1 VALELLLTGDPISA
15 ERALAANMV
24 ARLVPHDE
32 LLQETDAVVQRIL
45 RCDQAAVESAKE
57 TVLEIIGRPLHDQL
71 RVEAMWG
78 YALCGGNAMVRQRSQ
93 QFFDKTDRGRNGA
106 TASPL

>member
-1 VALELLLTGDPISA
+1 LELLLTGDPISA